1 MHITLMCPPGVGGSV
16 VKKIQII
23 LLLYLVQN
31 DEINKK
37 KKKKKISNFFKKILK
52 VPTRGRGSDEKKI
65 QIFYCFF
72 WFKITQ
78 FAKKINNLFF
88 LKFFKILVWYQLWTH
103 PQGQKMKI
111 RPNKKFAPGRIPHR
125 YHECKNKNQN
135 TQNGPESAP
144 QSIT

>member
-37 KKKKKISNFFKKILK
+37 KEKKISNFFKKILK

-65 QIFYCFF
+65 QIFIAFSGS
-72 WFKITQ
+72 K
-78 FAKKINNLFF
+78 
-88 LKFFKILVWYQLWTH
+88 
-103 PQGQKMKI
+103 
-111 RPNKKFAPGRIPHR
+111 
-125 YHECKNKNQN
+125 
-135 TQNGPESAP
+135 
-144 QSIT
+144 